1 MASNWL
7 FWGRML
13 YSIPL
18 AITGVIYLINPQSS
32 VESLTS
38 FIPGELGLIYVAGA
52 LWCILGFMIASN
64 TKVVWALWGVIGLI
78 TIYTIMI
85 HIPAIYTGE
94 YLTIVWFEFLRDL
107 SLLGGA
113 LLLMANEI
121 TLAQS
126 DEINKTAEINEIKE
140 IAH

>member
-1 MASNWL
+1 
-7 FWGRML
+7 
-13 YSIPL
+13 
-18 AITGVIYLINPQSS
+18 
-32 VESLTS
+32 
-38 FIPGELGLIYVAGA
+38 
-52 LWCILGFMIASN
+52 
-64 TKVVWALWGVIGLI
+64 
-78 TIYTIMI
+78 MI
-85 HIPAIYTGE
+85 HIPAVYTGE